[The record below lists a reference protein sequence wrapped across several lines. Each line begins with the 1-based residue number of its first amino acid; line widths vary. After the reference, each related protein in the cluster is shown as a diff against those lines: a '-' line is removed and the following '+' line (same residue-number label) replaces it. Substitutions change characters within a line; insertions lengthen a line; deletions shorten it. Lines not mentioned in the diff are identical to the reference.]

1 MRANVSEM
9 YKVIVAP
16 LSTEKANNM
25 SDRYNRLVFK
35 VAAWANKAQIKT
47 AVENIFSVKV
57 LEVATLNVKGKLKKF
72 KQQQNKKSDWKKA
85 VVKLQSGQ
93 DIRIAEYINQ

>member
-25 SDRYNRLVFK
+25 SDRDNRLVFK
-35 VAAWANKAQIKT
+35 VATWANKAQIKT

-72 KQQQNKKSDWKKA
+72 KQQQHKKSDWKKA

-93 DIRIAEYINQ
+93 DIRIAEYVNQ